1 MNCSGPGREV
11 AAPERQA
18 FSVSRAESSAVFYLK
33 GELDMSSV
41 PIFHDAPET
50 LAVGG
55 FVIIDFTDVTFMD
68 SQGIRALIQ
77 SASMMEGGTLIVHGV
92 RGPVRKVAELTGL
105 DRIPGLHLVPCE
117 RDHGAH
123 QLEGETDG

>member
-1 MNCSGPGREV
+1 LFRSWRE
-11 AAPERQA
+11 AAVPERQA

-41 PIFHDAPET
+41 PILQDA
-50 LAVGG
+50 LAEALVLGG
-55 FVIIDFTDVTFMD
+55 FVIVDFADVTFMD

-77 SASMMEGGTLIVHGV
+77 SASTMVGGTLIVHGV
-92 RGPVRKVAELTGL
+92 RGPVQRVAELTGL

-117 RDHGAH
+117 RDHGAQ
-123 QLEGETDG
+123 QLEGEIDR

>member
-1 MNCSGPGREV
+1 VG
-11 AAPERQA
+11 
-18 FSVSRAESSAVFYLK
+18 
-33 GELDMSSV
+33 SV
-41 PIFHDAPET
+41 PILQDALAET
-50 LAVGG
+50 LALGG
-55 FVIIDFTDVTFMD
+55 FVIVDFTDVTFMD

-77 SASMMEGGTLIVHGV
+77 SASTMEGGTLIVHGV

-123 QLEGETDG
+123 QLKSETDG